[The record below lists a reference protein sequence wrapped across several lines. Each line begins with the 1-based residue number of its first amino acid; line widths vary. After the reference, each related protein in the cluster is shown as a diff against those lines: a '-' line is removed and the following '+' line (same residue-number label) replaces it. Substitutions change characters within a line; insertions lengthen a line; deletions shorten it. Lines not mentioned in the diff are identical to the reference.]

1 MDSTLSVDPGKCIIC
16 QQRISNL
23 EPISRAE
30 GKEKV
35 RNAAKI
41 RNDIVNV
48 RLGRLELIG
57 GDFVYHMNNECY
69 KVYTMKKTLE
79 KISESLKENPVPI
92 EIDEPDLPMHYESEG
107 PTIKRTRYESINFF
121 NIYIFADHNKC
132 SHVVNDTV
140 HVSECTMIR
149 G

>member
-1 MDSTLSVDPGKCIIC
+1 MHSTLSVDPGKCIIC

-48 RLGRLELIG
+48 RLERLELIG

-69 KVYTMKKTLE
+69 KVYIL
-79 KISESLKENPVPI
+79 
-92 EIDEPDLPMHYESEG
+92 
-107 PTIKRTRYESINFF
+107 
-121 NIYIFADHNKC
+121 
-132 SHVVNDTV
+132 
-140 HVSECTMIR
+140 
-149 G
+149 

>member
-69 KVYTMKKTLE
+69 KVYTMKK
-79 KISESLKENPVPI
+79 P
-92 EIDEPDLPMHYESEG
+92 
-107 PTIKRTRYESINFF
+107 
-121 NIYIFADHNKC
+121 
-132 SHVVNDTV
+132 
-140 HVSECTMIR
+140 
-149 G
+149 